1 MPEPHLSFLGISE
14 QDLRSFEPGHHQSPL
29 STLLFRASN
38 SDRSRRVTRITVFS
52 RVQAVMGIELQ
63 FDSPLH
69 SSSQSTLLGGDMLA
83 RPPDWWRWQAQ
94 HPPPS
99 SLQKTEMTIDSVGGE
114 EIVAIDFLQ
123 SNYVS
128 CFKVSFPRTA
138 RHIGNLQFT
147 NQPWNCWAG
156 FYEPW
161 TGFPVSSSS
170 RRHGTDRISS

>member
-1 MPEPHLSFLGISE
+1 MVSLAIRSEASCQSPPPRSLRETALWYPEIPEPHLSFLGISE
-14 QDLRSFEPGHHQSPL
+14 QDLRSFEPGHHQRPL

-52 RVQAVMGIELQ
+52 RVHAVMGIELQ

-114 EIVAIDFLQ
+114 DIVAIGILQ

-128 CFKVSFPRTA
+128 CFKVSFPRT
-138 RHIGNLQFT
+138 RVGKLVTEF
-147 NQPWNCWAG
+147 
-156 FYEPW
+156 
-161 TGFPVSSSS
+161 
-170 RRHGTDRISS
+170 